1 LTSFQLS
8 VRLHGVTPE
17 TIKLLVL
24 TASAVVVLI
33 LLIAWVRIPAFL
45 GMLAAG
51 LMIGLGSGMAPENV
65 AEAFQ
70 TGMGKTLG
78 GIAGVLCLGTML
90 GGLLA
95 ASGGAEILASRLA
108 KFFGAKHIHW
118 VLMIVAVAVGFTT
131 WFAVGLIMLLP
142 ILLTLTRET
151 KQPFLKLA
159 LPMLAVLS
167 IMHGVIPPHPGPL
180 VALDA
185 LDADLGKLIMWGL
198 VAAIPIAVISGPIF
212 AKWAVKHVNVEAP
225 NIAVEESTD
234 LTYQRPTLARTVA
247 ALAFPIVLIL
257 THTLAE
263 LFFPGDEQTGA
274 GYYIRNVT
282 SIIGNPTIALGL
294 SVLFGGWAFRFN
306 RTQALKI
313 GEKSLFPVAVML
325 LLVAGGGGLNN
336 VIQASGASAAIAQLA
351 DSAGFPPMLFAWT
364 CAALVRIATGSAT
377 VAITAAAGLVAPVLG
392 LHPDVNRELLVVAI
406 GCGAM
411 VLSHVNDAGFWIV
424 KESLGLTV
432 SQTFR
437 TWTVTETLIGISGLF
452 VAWGLD
458 TVF

>member
-1 LTSFQLS
+1 MTAPDLS
-8 VRLHGVTPE
+8 VWLQEVTPE
-17 TIKLLVL
+17 TIQLLVL

-51 LMIGLGSGMAPENV
+51 LMIGLGSGMEPEKV

-95 ASGGAEILASRLA
+95 ASGGAEILAARLA
-108 KFFGAKHIHW
+108 KVFGPKRIHW
-118 VLMIVAVAVGFTT
+118 VLMIVALAVGFTT

-142 ILLTLTRET
+142 ILLTLTKET

-180 VALDA
+180 VALAA
-185 LDADLGKLIMWGL
+185 LDADLGKLIVWGL
-198 VAAIPIAVISGPIF
+198 LAAIPIAVVSGPIF
-212 AKWAVKHVNVEAP
+212 AKWAVRHVEVETPELIVADS
-225 NIAVEESTD
+225 IDHS
-234 LTYQRPTLARTVA
+234 RPRPSLGRTIA
-247 ALAFPIVLIL
+247 ALVFPIALIL
-257 THTLAE
+257 TQTIAE
-263 LFFPGDEQTGA
+263 LTTPA
-274 GYYIRNVT
+274 GHPFRSVT
-282 SIIGNPTIALGL
+282 AIIGNPTLALGL
-294 SVLFGGWAFRFN
+294 SVLFAGWAFRFN
-306 RTQALKI
+306 RTEALKI
-313 GEKSLFPVAVML
+313 GEKSLYPVAVML
-325 LLVAGGGGLNN
+325 LLVAGGGGLNQ
-336 VIQASGASAAIAQLA
+336 VIQASGASAAIAKLA
-351 DSAGFPPMLFAWT
+351 DSAGFPPMLFAWS

-392 LHPDVNRELLVVAI
+392 LHPEVNRELVVIAI

-432 SQTFR
+432 AQTFR
-437 TWTVTETLIGISGLF
+437 TWTVTETLIGITGLC

-458 TVF
+458 LIF